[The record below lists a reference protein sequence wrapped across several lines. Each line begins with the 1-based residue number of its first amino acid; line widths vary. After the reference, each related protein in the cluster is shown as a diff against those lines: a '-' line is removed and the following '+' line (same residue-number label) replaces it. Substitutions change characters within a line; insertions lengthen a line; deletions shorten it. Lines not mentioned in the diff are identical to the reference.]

1 MPVEMILAQAAEA
14 IADESGAHFVF
25 AIGKPVEAPPKA
37 FGASLPQ
44 PAFKC

>member
-37 FGASLPQ
+37 FGASLPK